1 MTVPLTV
8 TGMKAYRFFFSANVL
23 INLQHSSNIFTVQWS
38 SQVFIAMEFKLS
50 GRQLFEFMTIK
61 QCYFLMDTLKPQNP
75 LIYVNLVNAA
85 GLR

>member
-1 MTVPLTV
+1 
-8 TGMKAYRFFFSANVL
+8 
-23 INLQHSSNIFTVQWS
+23 
-38 SQVFIAMEFKLS
+38 MEFKLS